1 MTVEAIQRATPA
13 LESHVAAFGTHAV
26 LAVLAVDPPLQ
37 VTTFTLPPSPA
48 SHVTVAALVN
58 LTQAVTT

>member
-26 LAVLAVDPPLQ
+26 LAELAVDPPLQ
-37 VTTFTLPPSPA
+37 VATTTVPPSA
-48 SHVTVAALVN
+48 AHVTVAALVI
-58 LTQAVTT
+58 LLVQAVTT